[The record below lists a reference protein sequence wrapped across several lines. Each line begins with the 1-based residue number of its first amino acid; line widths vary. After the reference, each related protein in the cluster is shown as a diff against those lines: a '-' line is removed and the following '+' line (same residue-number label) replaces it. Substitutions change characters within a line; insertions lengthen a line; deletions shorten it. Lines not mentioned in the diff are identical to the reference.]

1 MEKQKQ
7 FDMLNGP
14 LMGKIIIF
22 AIPVILTGVLQLLF
36 NAADTIVV
44 GRYAGSDSLAAVG
57 STTALISLLVNFF
70 IGISIG
76 ANAVTARLIG
86 TGDNKGIE
94 ETVHTSVLTSLISGV
109 ILVFVG
115 VLFTKPILILMGSP
129 ENVLNKSSLYLRIY
143 FIGMPATML
152 YNFGSAILRAF
163 GDTKRPLLYLT
174 LGGIINI
181 ILNLIFVILFNMDV
195 AGVGLATTISQ
206 CISALLILK
215 RFLSTDET
223 YKLNLKKLKI
233 YKLRLIQ
240 IFKIGIPAGL
250 QSAVFNFSNVIIQ
263 SSVNSFGA
271 AVMAGNAASSSIENI
286 IYVAMNSFNQS
297 ALTFISQNYG
307 AGKIKRIIKIYGE
320 CIFLVCVVGI
330 VMGVGIYAASD
341 LLIGIYSKDPE
352 VIQYGV
358 IRLSI
363 MCATYFICGMMDTTT
378 GALRGIGYSFSSMCI
393 ALVCVCGIRLVFVF
407 TYFQSHRE
415 FFTLF
420 LSYPLSW
427 IAALALEASLFIY
440 AYKKLLKKRNQ
451 TVGAE
456 A

>member
-57 STTALISLLVNFF
+57 STTSLINLLVNFF
-70 IGISIG
+70 IGLSIG

-86 TGDNKGIE
+86 TGDKRGIE
-94 ETVHTSVLTSLISGV
+94 ETVHTAVLTSLVSGV
-109 ILVFVG
+109 LLIFVG
-115 VLFTKPILILMGSP
+115 VVFTKPILILMGSP
-129 ENVLNKSSLYLRIY
+129 ENVLNKSALYLRIY
-143 FIGMPATML
+143 FIGMPVTML

-181 ILNLIFVILFNMDV
+181 ILNLIFVIAFNMDV
-195 AGVGLATTISQ
+195 AGVGLATVISQ

-215 RFLSTDET
+215 RFVTTQED
-223 YKLNLKKLKI
+223 YRLNLRKLKI
-233 YKLRLIQ
+233 YKLRLKQ
-240 IFKIGIPAGL
+240 MFKIGVPAGL
-250 QSAVFNFSNVIIQ
+250 QSVIFNFSNVIIQ

-271 AVMAGNAASSSIENI
+271 SVMAGNAAASSIENI
-286 IYVAMNSFNQS
+286 LYIAMNSFNQA
-297 ALTFISQNYG
+297 ALTFISQNFG

-330 VMGVGIYAASD
+330 VMGAGIYAAASP
-341 LLIGIYSKDPE
+341 LISIYSKDAE
-352 VIQYGV
+352 VIQYGI

-363 MCATYFICGMMDTTT
+363 MCATYFLCGMMDTTT

-393 ALVCVCGIRLVFVF
+393 ALICVCGIRLVFVF
-407 TYFQSHRE
+407 TYFQSHRTY
-415 FFTLF
+415 FTLF
-420 LSYPLSW
+420 VSYPLSW
-427 IAALALEASLFIY
+427 IAALALEALLFVY
-440 AYKKLLKKRNQ
+440 AYKKLFRQRSQ
-451 TVGAE
+451 TAAVQM
-456 A
+456 